1 MSMDESSYWG
11 MVWKT
16 KRVEKENNKLYELIE
31 EVIENDMNR
40 DVLKMKLKLFRE
52 EVEDQEHLRMKRK
65 LARLIKSKLKY
76 LKIYHSYIL

>member
-1 MSMDESSYWG
+1 MDESSYWG

-40 DVLKMKLKLFRE
+40 DVLKMKLKIFRE

-65 LARLIKSKLKY
+65 LARLIKSK
-76 LKIYHSYIL
+76 

>member
-40 DVLKMKLKLFRE
+40 DVLKMKLKIFRE

-65 LARLIKSKLKY
+65 LARLIKSK
-76 LKIYHSYIL
+76 

>member
-40 DVLKMKLKLFRE
+40 DVLKMKLKIFRE

-65 LARLIKSKLKY
+65 LARLIKS
-76 LKIYHSYIL
+76 

>member
-16 KRVEKENNKLYELIE
+16 NRVKKENAMLYELLE
-31 EVIENDMNR
+31 EIITHKGYMTKKE
-40 DVLKMKLKLFRE
+40 MKLKIFRE

-65 LARLIKSKLKY
+65 LARLIKSK
-76 LKIYHSYIL
+76 

>member
-40 DVLKMKLKLFRE
+40 EVLKMKLKIFRE

-65 LARLIKSKLKY
+65 LARLVKSK
-76 LKIYHSYIL
+76 

>member
-1 MSMDESSYWG
+1 MDESSYWG

-65 LARLIKSKLKY
+65 LARLIKSK
-76 LKIYHSYIL
+76 

>member
-1 MSMDESSYWG
+1 MDESSYWG

-65 LARLIKSKLKY
+65 LARLIKVIEL
-76 LKIYHSYIL
+76 

>member
-65 LARLIKSKLKY
+65 LARLIKSK
-76 LKIYHSYIL
+76 